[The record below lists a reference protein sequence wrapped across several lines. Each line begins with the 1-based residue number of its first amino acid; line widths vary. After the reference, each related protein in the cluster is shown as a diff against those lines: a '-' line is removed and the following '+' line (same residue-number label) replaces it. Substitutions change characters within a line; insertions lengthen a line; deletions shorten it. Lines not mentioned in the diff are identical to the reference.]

1 MLDNCSTLELHPQ
14 PKWFYSYIKQYFQ
27 IFVGGLMLKKYNFII
42 LIGQGRIKRMNI
54 DWNKVP
60 A

>member
-1 MLDNCSTLELHPQ
+1 LSYIPSPNGL
-14 PKWFYSYIKQYFQ
+14 KYSYIKQYFQ